1 MSRDEASYTEAITGT
16 RNAAYINVIISSAAE
31 NLFNED
37 FAVDRNFYNV
47 VGVFE
52 SNENIA
58 IFDEDSDFEAY
69 QELEGADSLLATR
82 YYSEVPVGLELVD
95 GRLPTKPNEFLVSEN
110 NTLDDDSIVGHYKKA
125 DHNIGVVY
133 TSIYTSI
140 VNNYEQ
146 IRNLPGSYY
155 GVISENFSSSY
166 KTSLYV
172 KDFAK
177 AEKYLKNIEEYYQLV
192 TTTDALNEANNK
204 TLNSDSKIIMLAVC
218 GGILVLMFAI
228 VTIATRS
235 NMIRQIYTISVFRS
249 LGASRKDLH
258 KMFIAK
264 DLVSFLLTMFSGI
277 VVTYVL
283 SWIILGSLGLYLA
296 PFWLFIIT
304 SILAYGLS
312 LLGTMI
318 PLWGLL
324 AKTPTK
330 ISTKYDI

>member
-1 MSRDEASYTEAITGT
+1 M
-16 RNAAYINVIISSAAE
+16 
-31 NLFNED
+31 
-37 FAVDRNFYNV
+37 
-47 VGVFE
+47 
-52 SNENIA
+52 
-58 IFDEDSDFEAY
+58 
-69 QELEGADSLLATR
+69 
-82 YYSEVPVGLELVD
+82 
-95 GRLPTKPNEFLVSEN
+95 
-110 NTLDDDSIVGHYKKA
+110 
-125 DHNIGVVY
+125 VY

-177 AEKYLKNIEEYYQLV
+177 ADKYLKNIEEYYQLV